1 VKNKKEIIIFFVH
14 VSNITSRFYAPLKNI
29 MGGLSIGQSWSG
41 RFPFKKRSG
50 EIFVAIVTKTPL
62 YEDGELAGFITVSS
76 DATLYNSKGSEN
88 LRTCQDHARG
98 SNLKRIQWHPRPP
111 IVPVPQIASSV
122 SNLVHYYNSFNFF
135 PPIFVVT
142 IV

>member
-29 MGGLSIGQSWSG
+29 MGGLNIGQSWSG
-41 RFPFKKRSG
+41 RFPFKK
-50 EIFVAIVTKTPL
+50 
-62 YEDGELAGFITVSS
+62 DGELAGFITVSS